1 MSNAFLI
8 VGTFGTPRGETETSC
23 LASSITRPDLIR
35 LRAVEMQTIL
45 SKTPGSRPRWVWT
58 NCGMGVKNEILPTT
72 GACTQWPMPS
82 VLCPTAVCPGKLE
95 G

>member
-8 VGTFGTPRGETETSC
+8 VGTFGTPRGETETSF

-45 SKTPGSRPRWVWT
+45 SKTPRIASS
-58 NCGMGVKNEILPTT
+58 MGLDQLRDGRQE
-72 GACTQWPMPS
+72 
-82 VLCPTAVCPGKLE
+82 
-95 G
+95 